1 MNVLTT
7 KCSKTCGEGRRTVT
21 QLQLPSVDVSTKVTL
36 TTELF
41 LWVSVVSTAV
51 FLPLISIA
59 GGGNDYTNHK
69 EEYKQ

>member
-1 MNVLTT
+1 MR
-7 KCSKTCGEGRRTVT
+7 GRIATGYGF
-21 QLQLPSVDVSTKVTL
+21 PSVDVSEKVTL

-41 LWVSVVSTAV
+41 LWVSVVFTAV

-69 EEYKQ
+69 EEYKQSNESVASSL

>member
-7 KCSKTCGEGRRTVT
+7 KYSKLVGRGGEPS
-21 QLQLPSVDVSTKVTL
+21 LSYSSPSVDVSTKVTL

-69 EEYKQ
+69 EGHKQ